1 MSKIEEMAESA
12 FPNDVGFLYLSR
24 RTGYMRGAKEVLKE
38 IEKEINAPY
47 NLSFETLR
55 DNLLDKIREL
65 KGE

>member
-1 MSKIEEMAESA
+1 MSKIEEMAGNA
-12 FPNDVGFLYLSR
+12 GYDDIFKVLS
-24 RTGYMRGAKEVLKE
+24 YIRGAKEVLKE
-38 IEKEINAPY
+38 IEKEINSPY